1 MNKQQLS
8 ANDTLGLQAE
18 MKRIKDLLPTEL
30 FEGSKD
36 WREGN
41 TIERI
46 EWLLSMYESS
56 KQEVERL
63 GKLVDDIEDDLATEK
78 QYIFD
83 RT

>member
-1 MNKQQLS
+1 MFMR
-8 ANDTLGLQAE
+8 TE
-18 MKRIKDLLPTEL
+18 IERIQELLPTEL

-36 WREGN
+36 WREGSVAD
-41 TIERI
+41 RV

-63 GKLVDDIEDDLATEK
+63 EKLVDDIEDDLATER
-78 QYIFD
+78 QFNFD

>member
-1 MNKQQLS
+1 MKTQ
-8 ANDTLGLQAE
+8 LQAE
-18 MKRIKDLLPTEL
+18 MKRIRDLLPTEL

-41 TIERI
+41 TVERI

-63 GKLVDDIEDDLATEK
+63 EKMLDLAEEFIDISVDK
-78 QYIFD
+78 
-83 RT
+83 